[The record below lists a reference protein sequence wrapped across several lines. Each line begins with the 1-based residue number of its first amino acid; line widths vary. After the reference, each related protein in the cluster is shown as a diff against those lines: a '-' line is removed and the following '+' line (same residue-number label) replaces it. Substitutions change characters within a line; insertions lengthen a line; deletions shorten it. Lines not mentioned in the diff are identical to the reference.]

1 MIILGINDSSH
12 DASVSV
18 VEDGKILFAAHSE
31 RFNKEKNTFIIDSAL
46 LDEALFYGKPDV
58 IAYFE
63 KRALKRWRQFFHGG
77 ANGAYSNLYRKVFR
91 DLSEIPEIQ
100 VAHHHSHAAAGFYTS
115 QFEEATVVVIDAIG
129 EIETATVWRG
139 SGNELDKVYSI
150 KYPLSFGLFYSAFT
164 KLLGLVPGTDEYI
177 LMGMAGFGEPQR
189 YLDRVNAYF
198 PSVREQRGTMI
209 RGIEGWDN
217 SNLSEQDKFDI
228 AAAVQ
233 HVYSQRLIEFMLE
246 VRRNSPSNNLVF
258 MGGCA
263 LNCSANRFLL
273 EIWDD
278 VWIMPNPGDSGS
290 CLGAAL
296 AITKTRAEWHGPYLG
311 HEIFGDYPVDDIIQT
326 LGANGIVGVA
336 NGRAEFGP
344 RALGNRSLLADPRTA
359 LAKRAV
365 NEIKRREPFRPFAPV
380 VLEEKAHEW
389 FEMDRP
395 SPYMQ
400 YAFKCKRPSEIPS
413 VVHVDGTSRV
423 QTVNKNQHPG
433 LYEVLRRWDEISG
446 IPVLLN
452 TSLNIKGQPLIND
465 LADVDKWLKINPT
478 VKIAV

>member
-12 DASVSV
+12 DASISV
-18 VEDGKILFAAHSE
+18 IDNDQIVFAAHSE
-31 RFNKEKNTFIIDSAL
+31 RFNKEKNTFAVDAAL
-46 LDEALFYGKPDV
+46 LDEALFYGRPDV

-77 ANGAYSNLYRKVFR
+77 ANGAYDNLYRRLFK
-91 DLSEIPEIQ
+91 DMADIPEIQ
-100 VAHHHSHAAAGFYTS
+100 VQHHQSHAAAGFYTS
-115 QFEEATVVVIDAIG
+115 PFEQATIVVIDAVG
-129 EIETATVWRG
+129 EFETATVWRG
-139 SGNELDKVYSI
+139 VGNELTKVASI

-198 PSVREQRGTMI
+198 PSVRKQRGTMI
-209 RGIEGWDN
+209 RGIEDWDTKE
-217 SNLSEQDKFDI
+217 LSQQDRFDI

-233 HVYSQRLIEFMLE
+233 HVYSQRLLEFMLE
-246 VRRNSPSNNLVF
+246 VKGNNPSKNLVF

-263 LNCSANRFLL
+263 LNCSANRFLFD
-273 EIWDD
+273 IWDD
-278 VWIMPNPGDSGS
+278 IWIMPNPGDSGS
-290 CLGAAL
+290 SLGAAL
-296 AITKTRAEWHGPYLG
+296 AVTKMRIEWPGPYLG
-311 HEIFGDYPVDDIIQT
+311 HEIFGDYPVNEIIET
-326 LGANGIVGVA
+326 LATNGVVGVA

-359 LAKRAV
+359 LTKRAV

-400 YAFKCKRPSEIPS
+400 YAFKCKRPLEIPS

-423 QTVNKNQHPG
+423 QTVNESQHPG
-433 LYEVLRRWDEISG
+433 LYDVLRRWESISG

-465 LADVDKWLKINPT
+465 LADVAQWQRINPQ
-478 VKIAV
+478 VKITT